1 MASTSRT
8 DTLSVSRGSF
18 LPSRVERRPAPD
30 RQADLRYCA
39 RPVLYH
45 QPGRQAIIDRKKQEI
60 EEREAAVA
68 EEKKRLGLE

>member
-1 MASTSRT
+1 
-8 DTLSVSRGSF
+8 
-18 LPSRVERRPAPD
+18 
-30 RQADLRYCA
+30 
-39 RPVLYH
+39 VLYH